1 MSIVAADL
9 QAQVSVVGATEAET
23 SILAMDAATTAASA
37 ALADVALASVAS
49 GDYLASLGGK
59 VFTTGVGFDGLA
71 ASSDAAAASLS
82 TVAASTDMT
91 SASMAGLATS
101 EDTATASSAGLVM
114 GIGLA
119 IVALA
124 GVAVK
129 IGEVSVKAAGDF
141 QAAMGKVQAYANLTQ
156 AQTDSLSQS
165 ILSLATAMGQSP
177 QAMATALYPIIS
189 SGYDASQALMILTL
203 SAKTAAAS
211 GADMAVVADVLTTS
225 LKAMHAPASDAG
237 QYMDYINKIV
247 SLGKGEV
254 SQYAAVIGKL
264 ALAAGSARIP
274 FDEMGAALATLTT
287 HGFPSVAQASTS
299 LGNLFTQIGPKVD
312 ALAQHA
318 KKLGIAFD
326 ENAFKSMSLSEKLA
340 YLQKITGGNQGE
352 LLKLVGGSTLALKA
366 FNALEGSTKD
376 FTANLEAM
384 KNSTG
389 TTDKV
394 FQTTFNNWNNVTAR
408 LGASMQGLMI
418 QVGDKLLPVLTNL
431 VGKIAPIV
439 TSFTSWLSS
448 GKSVSDTMKF
458 LHDNS
463 QIIVPVLAGLGA
475 ILAAVL
481 VPAVWSLA
489 AGVIAATWPFLAIG
503 AAVAGLVAI
512 FMHFYQTNAPF
523 KAVIDQIVAGFKQ
536 AWSVIQANFIP
547 VMHQVGDV
555 IQTKVMPILKGIG
568 AWLISTFQPVWKQL
582 SDTFHQQL
590 IPAWNGLIASVK
602 PLMPVFMAVGA
613 IIGGVIAINIGI
625 LIGMIKGLVQAFAA
639 IISGVAIAFGG
650 VVKIISGA
658 AQVING
664 IISFIVDLVTGHF
677 DKLGADLGTIWKG
690 ISTMIGGVWD
700 VISGLFRAAI
710 GAIIGFIGGFISGI
724 IGFFQHLWS
733 TLVGHSIVPD
743 MINSIISWFQQL
755 PGRAIAA
762 VQDLTGKIVSFFTDL
777 AAKALAGGQSIIQ
790 GVING
795 IQNMMGNLGQ
805 KMQDVTKFIGSFLP
819 HSPAE
824 RGELSHLNEYGPS
837 LVNAFA
843 KGITDSTPVLHAAMT
858 HLVKPAS
865 LLGVAPAGI
874 GPILPPSISTSVAA
888 PQVVVNPPP
897 IYLDGRLLASALM
910 PYIAS
915 QIRYSTGVK
924 F

>member
-1 MSIVAADL
+1 MSITAAEL
-9 QAQVSVVGATEAET
+9 IALVSVSGAEEAAGKLLGLGTSADSAQAALTSLTIGGIAIAGAALVGIGVA
-23 SILAMDAATTAASA
+23 SVSA
-37 ALADVALASVAS
+37 A
-49 GDYLASLGGK
+49 GN
-59 VFTTGVGFDGLA
+59 
-71 ASSDAAAASLS
+71 
-82 TVAASTDMT
+82 
-91 SASMAGLATS
+91 
-101 EDTATASSAGLVM
+101 
-114 GIGLA
+114 
-119 IVALA
+119 
-124 GVAVK
+124 
-129 IGEVSVKAAGDF
+129 F
-141 QAAMGKVQAYANLTQ
+141 QAAMEKVHAYAGLTQ

-189 SGYDASQALMILTL
+189 SGYSASQALTILTL

-211 GADMAVVADVLTTS
+211 GADMATIADALTTS
-225 LKAMHAPASDAG
+225 LKSMHQPASQAG

-264 ALAAGSARIP
+264 SLAAGSANIP
-274 FDEMGAALATLTT
+274 FADMGAALATLTT

-312 ALAQHA
+312 ALAAHA
-318 KKLGIAFD
+318 KKLHIAFD
-326 ENAFKSMSLSEKLA
+326 ETAFKTMTLSEKLN

-376 FTANLEAM
+376 FTDNLNAM

-389 TTDKV
+389 TTDAV
-394 FQTTFNNWNNVTAR
+394 FRTTFNNWNNVVAR
-408 LGASMQGLMI
+408 LQATMQVLMI
-418 QVGDKLLPVLTNL
+418 NIGDKLLPILTSL
-431 VGKIAPIV
+431 VGKITPLIGD
-439 TSFTSWLSS
+439 FTSWAFS
-448 GKSVSDTMKF
+448 GHAVNDILKF
-458 LHDNS
+458 IHDHA
-463 QIIVPVLAGLGA
+463 QVMVPVLSGVGAIIAGLLVSAFISLAVAAGG
-475 ILAAVL
+475 AAV
-481 VPAVWSLA
+481 AVIS
-489 AGVIAATWPFLAIG
+489 ATWPFIAIG
-503 AAVAGLVAI
+503 VAVAGLVAI
-512 FMHFYQTNAPF
+512 FQHFYATSAPF
-523 KAVIDQIVAGFKQ
+523 KAFIDQVVAALKQ
-536 AWSVIQANFIP
+536 AWSVIQANFLP
-547 VMHQVGDV
+547 ALKQVGDF
-555 IQTKVMPILKGIG
+555 IQTTVIPAFQKLGGFIQTTVWPILQQIG
-568 AWLISTFQPVWKQL
+568 AWLISTFKPVWQQL

-590 IPAWNGLIASVK
+590 IPAFNGLIASVK

-613 IIGGVIAINIGI
+613 IIGGVIVIALGI
-625 LIGMIKGLVQAFAA
+625 LIAMVKGLVMAFAGLVQ
-639 IISGVAIAFGG
+639 GVLIAWGG
-650 VVKIISGA
+650 IMNIISGA

-710 GAIIGFIGGFISGI
+710 GAILGFIGGFVSGI
-724 IGFFQHLWS
+724 LGFFGGLYS
-733 TLVGHSIVPD
+733 TLTGHTVPNL
-743 MINSIISWFQQL
+743 INGIINWFQQM
-755 PGRAIAA
+755 PGRAMGAIASLPGQIA
-762 VQDLTGKIVSFFTDL
+762 GFFSDL
-777 AAKALAGGQSIIQ
+777 ASKALAGGQAIIQ
-790 GVING
+790 GIING
-795 IQNMMGNLGQ
+795 IQGMLGNLGQ